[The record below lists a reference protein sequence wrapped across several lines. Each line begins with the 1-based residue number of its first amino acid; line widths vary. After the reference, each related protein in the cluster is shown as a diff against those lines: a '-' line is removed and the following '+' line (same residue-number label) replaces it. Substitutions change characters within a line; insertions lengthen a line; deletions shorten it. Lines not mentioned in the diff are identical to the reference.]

1 MALPF
6 AGNPAVFK
14 FAKAM
19 GPVAPVKTAAN
30 VAEKAS
36 ILERAQHNLA
46 VERDTGAN
54 IIVRNVR
61 LGDLW
66 DKAKEGVALQGLAD
80 AEWVHMPPH
89 PSSVSVEIFVNGSA
103 GSANI
108 DNKEIAI
115 QRGFVLTPGGSVR
128 IPKADFVTVRPV
140 AHGTLAFRNPGTLY
154 KEIDGGGALSLP
166 GREAPS
172 DARFFDKTQS
182 FTMYFSRDFLAPQAP
197 VVPVSITLPGLR
209 DATNAAV
216 RSAELTGA
224 NKYVCFPWDV
234 APLEVLRRYQYAAL
248 ILTQAPTADFGG
260 GVDLRPPKILMVS
273 TDSNLPLWAIGYLDY
288 LHFGCKQN
296 ANFGSGRGVKIVLP
310 LTGNFAAYAS
320 ALLSQGLNP
329 HLGELTEGFSL
340 ISAQWLLSDS
350 PIPFEASSRVLDSM
364 ANGEHGLIYAG
375 PVKTG
380 GRLQMYVTMFG
391 TALEVKVYALPSE
404 ADLTDITTATPLVTG
419 SITAAGPFSLDIP
432 GGGNVAIVVTA
443 TGANVYRASFVAE

>member
-19 GPVAPVKTAAN
+19 GPKVPLATAVN

-54 IIVRNVR
+54 ILVRNVR

-66 DKAKEGVALQGLAD
+66 DMSKEGIALQGLAD

-108 DNKEIAI
+108 DNKEIAV
-115 QRGFVLTPGGSVR
+115 QRGFVLTPGGTVR

-140 AHGTLAFRNPGTLY
+140 AHGTLAFRNPGTLF
-154 KEIDGGGALSLP
+154 KEIDSGGALDVP
-166 GREAPS
+166 GKEAPS
-172 DARFFDKTQS
+172 DARFFDKSQS
-182 FTMYFSRDFLAPQAP
+182 FTLYFSRDFLAPQAP

-216 RSAELTGA
+216 RSANLTGT
-224 NKYVCFPWDV
+224 KYVCFPWDV

-248 ILTQAPTADFGG
+248 VITTAPTADHGG
-260 GVDLRPPKILMVS
+260 SVDLRPARLLMVS
-273 TDSNLPLWAIGYLDY
+273 TDSNLPVWALGYLDY
-288 LHFGCKQN
+288 LHFGCKLN
-296 ANFGSGRGVKIVLP
+296 AGFGVARGVKIVLP

-320 ALLSQGLNP
+320 ALLSQGSNP
-329 HLGELTEGFSL
+329 HLGQLTEGNNL

-350 PIPFEASSRVLDSM
+350 PIPFEAAARVADTM
-364 ANGEHGLIYAG
+364 ATTEHGLIYAG
-375 PVKTG
+375 PVKSG
-380 GRLQMYVTMFG
+380 GKLQMYVTTFG

-404 ADLTDITTATPLVTG
+404 SDLTDITTATPLVTG
-419 SITAAGPFSLDIP
+419 SITAVGPFNLDIP